1 MDSNFRWI
9 KLMVAGS
16 ALSVLLTACASA
28 GALDGTYVQAETNPA
43 ANDPSSMITT
53 LTIDGE
59 NCELSAETMPD
70 TQDAM
75 VQTCSVK
82 DGALVFSAGNAE
94 AAVPFEQIA
103 GGDIRLGDHGETLL
117 VK

>member
-1 MDSNFRWI
+1 
-9 KLMVAGS
+9 
-16 ALSVLLTACASA
+16 
-28 GALDGTYVQAETNPA
+28 
-43 ANDPSSMITT
+43 
-53 LTIDGE
+53 
-59 NCELSAETMPD
+59 MPD

-117 VK
+117 VKQ